1 MKIHWV
7 LLCVLSTFTLFG
19 CSGCGYLHFAI
30 ADVEHE
36 NEQKM
41 LTALHERYAEGEF
54 SFVAEENGMNQS
66 RFVVH
71 DNTNDFDFLVY
82 TGKGSD
88 GGIPPLIEPR
98 WVMKENYEKAL
109 QYHSAVKDYENC
121 RVIESDYYTFTY
133 SSEKELA
140 LYTDYT
146 VLITVNRAAELS
158 EVPEQILSLSEKGV
172 HNICLQCNFD
182 GITNDTPLRC
192 VRFELQ
198 DAERP
203 LYLTYFD
210 RCEERYTDEELLSL
224 SAKELVAIYNCE
236 REMFYWLDEKNL
248 YRPLD

>member
-1 MKIHWV
+1 MKIHRV
-7 LLCVLSTFTLFG
+7 LCCALSVFALIG
-19 CSGCGYLHFAI
+19 CSGCGILHFAI
-30 ADVEHE
+30 ADVDHE
-36 NEQKM
+36 NEEKM
-41 LTALHERYAEGEF
+41 LTALHERYAEGDF
-54 SFVAEENGMNQS
+54 SFVTEENGMNQS

-71 DNTNDFDFLVY
+71 DNINDFDFLVY

-109 QYHSAVKDYENC
+109 QYHSAVKDYHNC

-133 SSEKELA
+133 SSKKEHA

-146 VLITVNRAAELS
+146 VLITVNHAAELS
-158 EVPEQILSLSEKGV
+158 EVPEQILSFSEKGV

-192 VRFELQ
+192 DRFESQ

-203 LYLTYFD
+203 PYLTYFD
-210 RCEERYTDEELLSL
+210 RYEERYTDEELLAL
-224 SAKELVAIYNCE
+224 TAEDWNEIYNRG
-236 REMFYWLDEKNL
+236 REMFYWLDEEDM
-248 YRPLD
+248 YTPLD